1 MDIAK
6 WFDNAEL
13 YSISQVL
20 KENEALFEDDCI
32 GIIFPCYNFAA
43 SRMVCE
49 FIERI
54 QLVSQYIFV
63 IVTYSNTAL
72 MCASTE
78 LYEHFLMSTYHLVG
92 VFWKINP

>member
-1 MDIAK
+1 
-6 WFDNAEL
+6 NA
-13 YSISQVL
+13 
-20 KENEALFEDDCI
+20 ARFEVDCI
-32 GIIFPCYNFAA
+32 AIIFPCYNFTA

-49 FIERI
+49 FNERI

-72 MCASTE
+72 MCASTD
-78 LYEHFLMSTYHLVG
+78 LYEHFLMSSYHLVG

>member
-20 KENEALFEDDCI
+20 KENAARFEDDCI
-32 GIIFPCYNFAA
+32 GIIFPFYNFAA